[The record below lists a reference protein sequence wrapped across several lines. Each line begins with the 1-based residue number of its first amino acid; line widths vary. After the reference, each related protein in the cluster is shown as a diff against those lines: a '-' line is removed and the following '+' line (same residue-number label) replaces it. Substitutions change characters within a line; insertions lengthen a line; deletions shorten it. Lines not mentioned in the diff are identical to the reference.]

1 MLSSKVA
8 FASSQRKRDGRS
20 SIRGTPLGVCRQG
33 RHEVAILRVAVQRS
47 HVPIMD
53 VDDED
58 KRPFICAI
66 FTGEN
71 FSALKPG
78 EQRRVVL
85 LEVTVQQEDQMRVL
99 AVLFGVG
106 TAVGIA
112 ASVSAAPNESSI
124 QLAQAQD
131 AGTQS
136 GAVPV
141 PASAVVPV
149 TAKAAPRSRAVRRS
163 AARRRGSPA
172 MARRR
177 CGARP
182 LVRVAPPFVSVPGA
196 RASPCM
202 AVRVGWSVCAPRPA
216 TMPL

>member
-71 FSALKPG
+71 LSALKPG

-112 ASVSAAPNESSI
+112 ASVSAASNESSI

-136 GAVPV
+136 GAGAG
-141 PASAVVPV
+141 ASQRGNTGNRQGGATV
-149 TAKAAPRSRAVRRS
+149 TGGSQERGAATRQSGDSSATKAP
-163 AARRRGSPA
+163 
-172 MARRR
+172 
-177 CGARP
+177 
-182 LVRVAPPFVSVPGA
+182 
-196 RASPCM
+196 
-202 AVRVGWSVCAPRPA
+202 
-216 TMPL
+216 